1 MNEYTENRFGYL
13 RELST
18 DEKLR
23 LKDELTEEIER
34 LSSFVNDK
42 NTPSEQKT
50 DFFNDISYDREKLNY
65 LNEIME
71 EKHL

>member
-65 LNEIME
+65 LNAIME